1 MFNVF
6 GSLSIYEVSE
16 SSLRAIRIA
25 SSRCSTD
32 TLGGES
38 IIGTIASSHRN
49 RPFDS
54 LRRVETMWF
63 LKYICNLLII
73 SCLYAYV

>member
-1 MFNVF
+1 MFRSALPLGSAKNVF

-54 LRRVETMWF
+54 LQRVVSA
-63 LKYICNLLII
+63 IP
-73 SCLYAYV
+73 SA

>member
-1 MFNVF
+1 MFRSALPLGSAKNVF

-49 RPFDS
+49 RLFDS
-54 LRRVETMWF
+54 LRRVVSA
-63 LKYICNLLII
+63 IP
-73 SCLYAYV
+73 SA